1 MPEWNKNPDKN
12 TVQALLDQ
20 LQKQAAE
27 TLRLNATLKHA
38 EAKIQALTLELA
50 HLRRIRF
57 GAKSEALNA
66 EQRDLFQETL
76 AADIAA
82 CEAEVEQ
89 AAAQTQAKP
98 CIKRER
104 AGRQPLP
111 DHLPRIEHRHEPESC
126 TCGKCGAALVK
137 IGEDVSEQL
146 DVIPAQFIVHRHIRP
161 QYACRPCETMT
172 AAPIPPAVIDGGMAS
187 IGLLVWLIIGKYLDH
202 LPLYRLEQIAARS
215 GVNLSRSTLAEWVGR
230 IGVALQPLAD
240 RLATLLLQ
248 RDVLH
253 ADETPVAQL
262 DPGSGR
268 TKRAYLWAYRSN
280 VLDTGPPMVLF
291 DYQTSRAG
299 AHAQN
304 FLAGC

>member
-1 MPEWNKNPDKN
+1 
-12 TVQALLDQ
+12 
-20 LQKQAAE
+20 
-27 TLRLNATLKHA
+27 
-38 EAKIQALTLELA
+38 
-50 HLRRIRF
+50 
-57 GAKSEALNA
+57 
-66 EQRDLFQETL
+66 
-76 AADIAA
+76 
-82 CEAEVEQ
+82 
-89 AAAQTQAKP
+89 
-98 CIKRER
+98 
-104 AGRQPLP
+104 
-111 DHLPRIEHRHEPESC
+111 
-126 TCGKCGAALVK
+126 
-137 IGEDVSEQL
+137 
-146 DVIPAQFIVHRHIRP
+146 
-161 QYACRPCETMT
+161 MT
-172 AAPIPPAVIDGGMAS
+172 AAPIPPAVIDGGITS